1 MSPIETLLQTQCIYH
16 STALPELYMFCTLSF
31 TRVKN
36 FFINM
41 KHFNCDVPSRAL
53 MLSMV
58 ITLMHCLW
66 RTLDSFVCNMVAKG
80 RVALTTRPPPRG
92 LNEVLRSLLRDKA
105 LLQFK
110 HQELQSYIISLACHH
125 VKRMTLNGTPVR
137 VQDFRTQQVINY
149 AKCH

>member
-58 ITLMHCLW
+58 ITLMHCL
-66 RTLDSFVCNMVAKG
+66 
-80 RVALTTRPPPRG
+80 
-92 LNEVLRSLLRDKA
+92 
-105 LLQFK
+105 
-110 HQELQSYIISLACHH
+110 
-125 VKRMTLNGTPVR
+125 
-137 VQDFRTQQVINY
+137 
-149 AKCH
+149 